1 MRACAVV
8 CVVQRAQIC
17 RRRGLPIFLWRVSSA
32 QLKSGESIL
41 KRPAG
46 LRVTGEGW
54 QQERSPL
61 LPAAVLASWPRTGG
75 VTGSV
80 LSAFRA
86 LASQ

>member
-1 MRACAVV
+1 MCGSV
-8 CVVQRAQIC
+8 CGTTCPDLQKEGPAH
-17 RRRGLPIFLWRVSSA
+17 LPVAGVLCPAEVWGVHPETT
-32 QLKSGESIL
+32 GW
-41 KRPAG
+41 AG